1 MTDLLH
7 WRTVVL
13 VVLFTTVAL
22 LAIIT
27 AARER
32 R

>member
-13 VVLFTTVAL
+13 TLLFA
-22 LAIIT
+22 T
-27 AARER
+27 AALIAIAAALRER
-32 R
+32 H